1 MRNIFLLYIPPGN
14 FEAKVHYEDTIKKKV
29 APDRIFNLVDSNLRY
44 NLKYI
49 FGDKLITVWGSRDT
63 PQNRSKFERMKPG
76 DDLLIVEG
84 DTIKLLGKIAA
95 KTVNQRLSREL
106 WKNLK
111 GKTTDGWDLIYFIA
125 NPLQIDLPF
134 SEFNKLFDYKP
145 NYKLQGFTGI
155 SGNKLKG
162 FYLKYDDLYSVLQ
175 RIKAGEMI
183 EQRKEEID
191 EQETIEK
198 ELIVPEPELPEIVD
212 DINDEQYS
220 DHIIMQFKLARLGV
234 KAGSKVWVPKNDQQ
248 RIFSKYQF
256 ADFEK
261 EFASGIDTDAKYVE
275 NIDVIWKEEFRIDAA
290 FEIENSTTIYS
301 GLLRFS
307 DLKLIAPNSIYPLF
321 VVAPLSKR
329 NRLIEQIK
337 RPTFKKLEMKNRVRF
352 LPYETINEIDKFFE
366 TSSSGL
372 NVDLLLGRSES
383 ID

>member
-1 MRNIFLLYIPPGN
+1 M
-14 FEAKVHYEDTIKKKV
+14 
-29 APDRIFNLVDSNLRY
+29 
-44 NLKYI
+44 
-49 FGDKLITVWGSRDT
+49 
-63 PQNRSKFERMKPG
+63 
-76 DDLLIVEG
+76 
-84 DTIKLLGKIAA
+84 
-95 KTVNQRLSREL
+95 SREL